1 MTGSGV
7 YQPTHV
13 DWKYAAKAQLALV
26 HASATAPRSPA
37 RCRLSNME
45 NMDQCGQLGIV

>member
-26 HASATAPRSPA
+26 QASATAPRVSL
-37 RCRLSNME
+37 RFSLILTSS
-45 NMDQCGQLGIV
+45 